1 MSRIRTGLGA
11 LALGLV
17 AVAGFAPQANAA
29 FTSTQCNGTD
39 VTGRGAS
46 FAQAA
51 HGAWE
56 FNFTNTFC
64 GGSSPNI
71 TYDPAGSGAGRT
83 AMTQRPPVATAR
95 FGGTDDPLTTA
106 QKTAI
111 NAGDALNA
119 NDDGQVHQIP
129 AAVGAVAVLVNFPNG
144 CDATL
149 LTADHRTDAAG
160 TGDDNLTRARFDK
173 ATLEKIFAREVGFDR
188 WDDVFPE
195 LATDADCDKPII
207 RVVRFDSS
215 GTTFAF
221 KDYLHRI
228 DGAQGWLTTYQSA
241 PDNRVWPNVA
251 GGGNTTLAARADCG
265 GATGPGTSD
274 GSGEQLTSACANG
287 AENLVAKMST
297 VDGSI
302 GYADVASARTSV
314 PPYTVNPA
322 AVTTPDKYWTQVQN
336 GATQWQEP
344 TADPNGYQSTGNRG
358 ANCTTTQFVNLGA
371 STLGD
376 WSQTSGVNSST
387 GYGLCTLTYGMVW
400 DDNATVYGVS
410 AIEEQ
415 RARTVKD
422 YWESIVSNSGQQ
434 LLTLNDYSP
443 LPAGILT
450 IARAGVTAIGW
461 NKAAGGGDNPPGG
474 GGNNN
479 PPGGGGDTPPPPA
492 KPSNQFSVPKTAISS
507 KAGSATLS
515 VKLPGKGK
523 LELLGN
529 AKSGKKT
536 IKVGRVVLT
545 ATKSGTFKLT
555 LKPSKAAKD
564 LLKKKGSLKVTLKL
578 TYTPT
583 GGTAK
588 SSTRTVTLKLAKP
601 KKKSGRR

>member
-29 FTSTQCNGTD
+29 FTSTQCNGTE

-56 FNFTNTFC
+56 FNFNTNFC
-64 GGSSPNI
+64 GGSGPNI

-83 AMTQRPPVATAR
+83 AVTQRPPVATAR
-95 FGGTDDPLTTA
+95 FAGTDDPLTSS
-106 QKTAI
+106 QKAAI
-111 NAGDALNA
+111 NEGDALTP
-119 NDDGQVHQIP
+119 NDNGEIHQIP
-129 AAVGAVAVLVNFPNG
+129 AAVGAVAVIVNFPNN
-144 CDATL
+144 CDAKL
-149 LTADHRTDAAG
+149 LLPAHRTDTVDTA
-160 TGDDNLTRARFDK
+160 DDNLLRARFDK
-173 ATLEKIFAREVGFDR
+173 ATLEGIFARDAGFER

-195 LATDADCDKPII
+195 LATDVDCDKPII
-207 RVVRFDSS
+207 RVVRFDAS

-228 DGAQGWLTTYQSA
+228 DSAEGWLSTYQT
-241 PDNRVWPNVA
+241 
-251 GGGNTTLAARADCG
+251 GGNGNREWPGAVFGTGGQCGSTAAPGNEAD
-265 GATGPGTSD
+265 SVD
-274 GSGEQLTSACANG
+274 QLTSGCANG
-287 AENLVAKMST
+287 NENLVPVVNST
-297 VDGSI
+297 DGSI
-302 GYADVASARTSV
+302 GYSDVASARTAV
-314 PPYTVNPA
+314 PSLAVNPA
-322 AVTTPDKYWTQVQN
+322 GSTPPDKYWTQVQN
-336 GATQWQEP
+336 GDTPTPDWEEP
-344 TADPNGYQSTGNRG
+344 TSDPNGYQTTGNRG
-358 ANCTTTQFVNLGA
+358 ANCTTTQYVNLGA

-376 WSQTSGVNSST
+376 WSQASGVNSPT
-387 GYGLCTLTYGMVW
+387 GYGLCTLTYGLVW

-422 YWESIVSNSGQQ
+422 YWESIVSNSGQA
-434 LLTLNDYSP
+434 LLMLNDYAP

-461 NKAAGGGDNPPGG
+461 NKAAGGGDNG

-479 PPGGGGDTPPPPA
+479 PPPGGGDNNPPSNPPAA

-507 KAGSATLS
+507 KTGNATVS

-523 LELLGN
+523 LELIGN
-529 AKSGKKT
+529 AKVGKKT
-536 IKVGRVVLT
+536 IRVGRVVLT
-545 ATKSGTFKLT
+545 ANKAGTFKLT
-555 LKPSKAAKD
+555 LKPGKAAKAR
-564 LLKKKGSLKVTLKL
+564 LKSKGSLKVTLKL

-588 SSTRTVTLKLAKP
+588 SSTRSVTLKLNKP
-601 KKKSGRR
+601 KKSGRN